1 MERDDFKQK
10 FNQMKRNYHSM
21 SNTAHSDKSEF
32 AKIKAMKDKYEKTI
46 AELEA
51 LNQQLKEENELQKP
65 LIL

>member
-51 LNQQLKEENELQKP
+51 LN
-65 LIL
+65 